1 MSTTTQRHSKY
12 TTVHKRVITET
23 SKINISKDLY
33 NQSWDCVL
41 STNDPDEKA
50 ERFQNTVS
58 SVIDKHCPIRKV
70 RTPVGKPPASTPL
83 ITKLKNAKRRA
94 YAKNKIGSAWK
105 FLDGILRKK
114 IAEFQ
119 ANTAQ
124 SQVNNTI
131 SGTRR
136 WWKNVKTITGEQQQ
150 NTPSPYIHL
159 HDQWLDL
166 NEFCSSLNEHYV
178 SIGGDLDITIP
189 EIPASSAV
197 TTVNVWDIMHV
208 LRKIN
213 TFKSTQSEDYPS
225 WVSKDNAEFI
235 AESVTDII
243 NSILRTGTYPR
254 IWKKAEIAPLPKV
267 SNPKECKDFRPISL
281 LYHMSK
287 VTEQFMNRELN
298 KYIPEDHQQY
308 AYTKNLGTTD
318 ALVKVITDIASSL
331 DDKSTY
337 AVQALY
343 LDFSKAFDLMRGDIL
358 AEKLLRLKVPHTLVR
373 LMLSFLSNRSQ
384 CVKVNGG
391 QSLPLSPKLG
401 VPQGTIS
408 GPTLWKVYVSDL
420 KPSRNTIK
428 YADDTTLYDTIR
440 KKDLTVT
447 DQSGRNRVITLP
459 ENTMQSAANE
469 ASSWSENNHQRLNA
483 GKTQHMLFTLQ
494 LDVSLSTPITVNDEA
509 IEQTPSAKLLGVKLD
524 NHLNFTEHV
533 ASSIEKSRAAV
544 YGLLTLK
551 RHGIRSDLLVKF
563 YLTRILPILTYACP
577 AWFTYTT
584 KTAKDRLER
593 HQSLCLQIIYPTVK
607 SYTERLNR
615 AAIPRLVD
623 TMSDLCS
630 SYAVKIER
638 NTSHRLNSLI
648 PPRQSVNR
656 RHSSRLA
663 NKITFQNR
671 TALMNKSLFNTLS

>member
-1 MSTTTQRHSKY
+1 
-12 TTVHKRVITET
+12 
-23 SKINISKDLY
+23 
-33 NQSWDCVL
+33 
-41 STNDPDEKA
+41 
-50 ERFQNTVS
+50 
-58 SVIDKHCPIRKV
+58 
-70 RTPVGKPPASTPL
+70 
-83 ITKLKNAKRRA
+83 
-94 YAKNKIGSAWK
+94 
-105 FLDGILRKK
+105 
-114 IAEFQ
+114 
-119 ANTAQ
+119 
-124 SQVNNTI
+124 
-131 SGTRR
+131 
-136 WWKNVKTITGEQQQ
+136 
-150 NTPSPYIHL
+150 
-159 HDQWLDL
+159 
-166 NEFCSSLNEHYV
+166 
-178 SIGGDLDITIP
+178 
-189 EIPASSAV
+189 
-197 TTVNVWDIMHV
+197 
-208 LRKIN
+208 
-213 TFKSTQSEDYPS
+213 
-225 WVSKDNAEFI
+225 
-235 AESVTDII
+235 
-243 NSILRTGTYPR
+243 
-254 IWKKAEIAPLPKV
+254 
-267 SNPKECKDFRPISL
+267 
-281 LYHMSK
+281 
-287 VTEQFMNRELN
+287 
-298 KYIPEDHQQY
+298 
-308 AYTKNLGTTD
+308 
-318 ALVKVITDIASSL
+318 
-331 DDKSTY
+331 
-337 AVQALY
+337 
-343 LDFSKAFDLMRGDIL
+343 
-358 AEKLLRLKVPHTLVR
+358 
-373 LMLSFLSNRSQ
+373 MLSFLSNRSQ